1 MVCLV
6 LEKNGTCKAICQV
19 QLEDVDSMEYST
31 AVFRTWNIGADSS
44 EEKI

>member
-31 AVFRTWNIGADSS
+31 AVFRTWNIRTNSS
-44 EEKI
+44 KKKI